1 MFCPNCGSSVA
12 EGQIFCQGCGKKI
25 LQKSPDEATG
35 DTSVMPTHL
44 EAQSAQS
51 QMGAPQQSVAPI
63 PTQVA
68 APQAPSIN
76 INLSQNQNNS
86 SALGDAISSAAAYV
100 ARPPEMKS
108 KETAGILC
116 LLLGCFG
123 AHDLY
128 VGKVGMGLIKIIL
141 TITCVGYFV
150 SGIWQLIDAICI
162 LNGNYRDHWGRPL
175 VGEAPVTKVLLFLP
189 AFLFIALV
197 VICVVLLI
205 SVGDGN
211 YA

>member
-35 DTSVMPTHL
+35 DASVMPTHL

-51 QMGAPQQSVAPI
+51 QMGAPQHTIAPS
-63 PTQVA
+63 PSQVA

-86 SALGDAISSAAAYV
+86 SSLGDAISSAAAYV

-108 KETAGILC
+108 KETAGVLC
-116 LLLGCFG
+116 LLLGWVG

-128 VGKVGMGLIKIIL
+128 VGKVGMGIIKIIL
-141 TITCVGYFV
+141 TITGIGYLV
-150 SGIWQLIDAICI
+150 TAIWQLIDAICI
-162 LNGNYRDHWGRPL
+162 LNGNYHDHWGRPL
-175 VGEAPVTKVLLFLP
+175 VGEAPVTKVLMFLP
-189 AFLFIALV
+189 ILLFVGIIVLCAVIIATE
-197 VICVVLLI
+197 
-205 SVGDGN
+205 
-211 YA
+211 